1 MKRLQA
7 ALLAAR
13 KPRFRREI
21 AERALVV
28 PGGAEIDEKVIQNH
42 EHRAATPPG
51 DGLRLRTHCAAVG
64 VAWLEALELIDYWPP
79 LLIGA
84 PTVKMELLRDWCKR
98 HGARVER
105 EDVTTGR
112 VVVQL

>member
-1 MKRLQA
+1 MKLLQT
-7 ALLAAR
+7 ALLKAR
-13 KPRFRREI
+13 GKRPRREI

-51 DGLRLRTHCAAVG
+51 DGLRLRTHCAAAG
-64 VAWLEALELIDYWPP
+64 VPWLEALELIGYWPP
-79 LLIGA
+79 LAVGA
-84 PTVKMELLRDWCKR
+84 PTVRMELLRDWCR
-98 HGARVER
+98 RNGARVER
-105 EDVTTGR
+105 EDATTGR